1 MFRFPP
7 LTPLC
12 KWLLIVLCV
21 AYVTL
26 VIAVNWLGAGWLM
39 EALLLSPTL
48 GVHTLWQP
56 ITFPLVQ
63 PTGPDGML
71 SFFVSLVFFWWVV
84 APFEQS
90 FGTRHTVRLL
100 ALTSLAAAAAVVL
113 VGTLLSLASDPSSP
127 FLSSGPLFGV
137 SAHWLAAMSAFAWS
151 MRFKGPLNLFG
162 VLPLKAT
169 TLIYLLL
176 GWSLLHFLTSRDM
189 TNLVA
194 DLAAVG
200 TGIFYIEVL
209 SRPPN
214 KAAPRKPRK
223 SGASLRLVEGGKRDD
238 DPPKWLN

>member
-26 VIAVNWLGAGWLM
+26 VIAVNWLGAGWLV
-39 EALLLSPTL
+39 EALLLSPSL
-48 GVHTLWQP
+48 GLHTLWQP

-63 PTGPDGML
+63 PTGPDGMF
-71 SFFVSLVFFWWVV
+71 SFVVSLVFFWWVV

-90 FGTRHTVRLL
+90 FGIRHTVRLL
-100 ALTSLAAAAAVVL
+100 AFTSLATSAAVVL
-113 VGTLLSLASDPSSP
+113 VGTLLSLASDPASP
-127 FLSSGPLFGV
+127 FLAAGPLFGV
-137 SAHWLAAMSAFAWS
+137 SVHWLSVMAAFAWS

-162 VLPLKAT
+162 VLSLKAT
-169 TLIYLLL
+169 TVIYLLL
-176 GWSLLHFLTSRDM
+176 GWSVLHFLTSRDM

-194 DLAAVG
+194 DVAAVG
-200 TGIFYIEVL
+200 IGIFYIEVL
-209 SRPPN
+209 SRPPR
-214 KAAPRKPRK
+214 KSAPPKPKK
-223 SGASLRLVEGGKRDD
+223 SGASLRLVTGGKSDE